1 MMMKKKTINLAIQV
15 LPTSSK
21 KHPYAIVV
29 EAIAVIKEA
38 GIPYIVCPFETVI
51 EAPYDEAMDIAK
63 KVQEACY
70 EAGADKLM
78 CYIKIQS
85 SVEDNI
91 TIQDKMEKYE

>member
-1 MMMKKKTINLAIQV
+1 MKNNTINMAIQV

-21 KHPYAIVV
+21 KHPYAIVD

-38 GIPYIVCPFETVI
+38 GVPYKVCPFETVI
-51 EAPYDEAMDIAK
+51 EAPYDEAMYIAK

-70 EAGADKLM
+70 KAGADKLM

-85 SVEDNI
+85 AARGHV
-91 TIQDKMEKYE
+91 TINDKMEKYE